1 MALTPL
7 LMLVAGGMLAGV
19 CASRPQ
25 QIAWQFLRLIGIIVA
40 VMTVGVV
47 VWSILGPDR
56 VMSSPGPA
64 RATGRLAL
72 FMTSIS
78 AAGSIGLLTLAPV
91 AARYAAAVRWMC
103 GLAGLAGIAAGCA
116 WWLCGDTMFVA
127 SPWLM
132 GVLCL
137 DYGLAAWLTGTVTL
151 AWLLGHAYL
160 TATKMTIDPLRRL
173 SKLLCVAIVLRV
185 LFVLGSI
192 TAAYLVGGDE
202 LTSRFGREWL
212 ILCVRVVAGLLTVG
226 VFSYMVLDCVKRR
239 STQSA
244 TGLLYFNSVL
254 VYTGE
259 LSGQYLTGRLG
270 WPV

>member
-7 LMLVAGGMLAGV
+7 LMLVAGGMLAGI

-40 VMTVGVV
+40 LMTVGIV

-56 VMSSPGPA
+56 GESSPDAA
-64 RATGRLAL
+64 RTTARVAL
-72 FMTSIS
+72 LMTSIS
-78 AAGSIGLLTLAPV
+78 AAGSIGLLTMAPLAG
-91 AARYAAAVRWMC
+91 RYPTAVRWMC
-103 GLAGLAGIAAGCA
+103 GLAALAGIAAGCA
-116 WWLCGDTMFVA
+116 WSLCVDTTSVLSTWLTAAV
-127 SPWLM
+127 
-132 GVLCL
+132 CL
-137 DYGLAAWLTGTVTL
+137 DYGLAAGLTGTVTL

-173 SKLLCVAIVLRV
+173 SKLLCMAIVVRIV
-185 LFVLGSI
+185 FVFGSI
-192 TAAYLVGGDE
+192 TVAYLIGGDE

-212 ILCVRVVAGLLTVG
+212 MLTVRVVAGLLTVG

-254 VYTGE
+254 VYIGE
-259 LSGQYLTGRLG
+259 LSSQYLTGRLG